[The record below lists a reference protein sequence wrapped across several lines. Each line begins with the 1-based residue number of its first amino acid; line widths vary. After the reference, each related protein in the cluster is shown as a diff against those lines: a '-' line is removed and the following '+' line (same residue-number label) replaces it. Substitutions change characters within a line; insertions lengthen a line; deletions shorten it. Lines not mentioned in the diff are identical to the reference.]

1 MRLDPAKDALYEHGS
16 RYFGANHWVGTS
28 CGIVPTDTIVRP
40 VLGLDWSCALVPQ
53 PDECGPK
60 WRTAR
65 PRVTSC
71 GQHRRY
77 RWEPMLTVLIP
88 CKNERHNIDACV
100 ESARLLGGEILV
112 ADSGS
117 TDGTLEIVAGMPDCR
132 LIERAFVNYA
142 DFKNWAIPQASEP
155 WVFVLDA
162 DERITEPLADEF
174 DALWPTAPQDV
185 DAFWV
190 ARRTFFLGHEARF
203 GPWWRDGV
211 YRLFRRDVCR
221 YAPCRVHESL
231 QVAPG
236 RCGRL
241 RNQLLHYSINS
252 YDEYFAKHV
261 NYTRWSAA
269 DLWDRGQ
276 RSSMWRM
283 LARPRFA
290 FCGSIWF
297 AADSSMAQSGCSSAC
312 CSRSL

>member
-1 MRLDPAKDALYEHGS
+1 
-16 RYFGANHWVGTS
+16 
-28 CGIVPTDTIVRP
+28 
-40 VLGLDWSCALVPQ
+40 
-53 PDECGPK
+53 
-60 WRTAR
+60 
-65 PRVTSC
+65 
-71 GQHRRY
+71 
-77 RWEPMLTVLIP
+77 MLTVLIP
-88 CKNERHNIDACV
+88 CKNESHNIAACV
-100 ESARLLGGEILV
+100 QSARLLGGEILV

-117 TDGTLEIVAGMPDCR
+117 IDGTLEIVAGMPDCR
-132 LIERAFVNYA
+132 LIQRAFINYA

-162 DERITEPLADEF
+162 DERITEPLADEMRHVL
-174 DALWPTAPQDV
+174 AANPQDV
-185 DAFWV
+185 DAYWV
-190 ARRTFFLGHEARF
+190 DRRTFFLGHEARF

-236 RCGRL
+236 RRGRL
-241 RNQLLHYSINS
+241 RHQLLHYSINS

-283 LARPRFA
+283 LARPTFRFLWLYLA
-290 FCGSIWF
+290 RGGFLDGAIGLQLCMLQSFFVTLVKQGRLWEMEHARIVEDDNQATILPFSAQERR
-297 AADSSMAQSGCSSAC
+297 AA
-312 CSRSL
+312 